1 MKRRQRIPEAET
13 GGIVAGIGMLSN
25 LAKVAT
31 DCYAAAPLQPV
42 TMRAAN
48 VQYLIFAH
56 AVEGRGAKFYEGRN
70 LWFAL

>member
-1 MKRRQRIPEAET
+1 
-13 GGIVAGIGMLSN
+13 MLSN